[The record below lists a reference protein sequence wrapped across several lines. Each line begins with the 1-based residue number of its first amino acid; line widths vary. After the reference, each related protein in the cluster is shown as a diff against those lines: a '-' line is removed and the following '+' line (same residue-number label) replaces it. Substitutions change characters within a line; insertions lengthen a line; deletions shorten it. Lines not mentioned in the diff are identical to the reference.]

1 MVNDYKEQY
10 ILENMNLVKYIASK
24 YFTKNIGIEY
34 EDLVSYGTMG
44 LIDAAN
50 TYKEDKNCKF
60 STYASLKI
68 RAAMIDEI
76 RRHTPISR
84 NDVAK
89 INEYNRAVECL
100 QNNLLREPTE
110 LEIRKYLKIS
120 TCELKKIEN
129 NINLM
134 TITSLDTV
142 IFQGNNDI
150 NLIDTIKA
158 DDFLSPEN
166 IVEKEEK
173 LKILTQAIDMLNEKD
188 KLVLSLYYY
197 EELTL
202 KEIGRVLEVSE
213 SRVSQLHS
221 RAIVNLRNAINK
233 LKYNIA

>member
-10 ILENMNLVKYIASK
+10 ILDNMNLVKYIASK

-50 TYKEDKNCKF
+50 TYKEDRNCKF

-68 RAAMIDEI
+68 KAAIIDEI
-76 RRHTPISR
+76 RRHSHISR

-89 INEYNRAVECL
+89 IKEYNNAIEYL
-100 QNNLLREPTE
+100 QNNLLREPKDI
-110 LEIRKYLKIS
+110 EIADYLNIS
-120 TCELKKIEN
+120 IAEVRKIES
-129 NINLM
+129 NINSM
-134 TITSLDTV
+134 TTTSLDMV

-150 NLIDTIKA
+150 NLIDTIKE
-158 DDFLSPEN
+158 DSDLSPEN
-166 IVEKEEK
+166 IVEGEEK
-173 LKILTQAIDMLNEKD
+173 LQILTKAIDMLKEKD

-197 EELTL
+197 EEFTL
-202 KEIGRVLEVSE
+202 KEIGKVLEVSE

-221 RAIVNLRNAINK
+221 RAIVNLRNAISK
-233 LKYNIA
+233 LNYNIA

>member
-10 ILENMNLVKYIASK
+10 ILDNMNLVKYIASK

-34 EDLVSYGTMG
+34 EDLVSYGTIG

-50 TYKEDKNCKF
+50 TYKEDRNCKF

-68 RAAMIDEI
+68 RAAIIDEI
-76 RRHTPISR
+76 RKNSPISR

-89 INEYNRAVECL
+89 INEYNSAIECL

-110 LEIRKYLKIS
+110 LEITKYLKMS
-120 TCELKKIEN
+120 VSEVKKIEN

-134 TITSLDTV
+134 TTTSLDTV

-150 NLIDTIKA
+150 NLIDTIK
-158 DDFLSPEN
+158 DNEDLSPEN
-166 IVEKEEK
+166 IVEGEEK
-173 LKILTQAIDMLNEKD
+173 LEILTQAIDMLKEKD

-202 KEIGRVLEVSE
+202 KEIGKVLEVSE
-213 SRVSQLHS
+213 SRACQLHS
-221 RAIVNLRNAINK
+221 RAIVNLRNAISK
-233 LKYNIA
+233 LNYNIA